1 VQFSGAIC
9 AQALH
14 TANDAVGDA
23 ITGALFGRA
32 VEPIHGEGA
41 AAGDGLCLNCGTA
54 LIGRHCHACG
64 QKAQV
69 HRTLASYGHDLLHG
83 VFHFEGKVWKTL
95 PMLAFKPGEL
105 TRRYIHGE
113 RAKFVSPLALFLF
126 AVFLMFAVVSSLA
139 GEAHMPTDAVQINL
153 KGKPLVELE
162 SALKD
167 QTARKVALGDQIKAA
182 EAVDRDTTALEKQ
195 QDAVDKEIDK
205 IDTARD
211 VLTGKKWTVTDA
223 HTGWAKLDTAI
234 AKANENPNLFL
245 YKLQSSAYKYSWA
258 LIPLSVPFVWLL
270 FFWKRQYKL
279 YDHAV
284 FVTYSLTFMLF
295 LVVVLTVIGFAGAP
309 EPVVPIA
316 GTFIPPIHLYKQMR
330 GAYGVSRLGGL
341 LRTFLLGVFG
351 TIVVSLFLVLLVIVG
366 VLG

>member
-1 VQFSGAIC
+1 VPTGLEA
-9 AQALH
+9 AADAL
-14 TANDAVGDA
+14 
-23 ITGALFGRA
+23 TGAVVGRA
-32 VEPIHGEGA
+32 VEPSHGEGA
-41 AAGDGLCLNCGTA
+41 EAGESVCLNCGTA

-64 QKAQV
+64 QKALV
-69 HRTLASYGHDLLHG
+69 HRTLRSYGHDLLHG

-126 AVFLMFAVVSSLA
+126 AVFLMFAVVSGLA
-139 GEAHMPTDAVQINL
+139 GEMHAPDAGDIQVSLRN
-153 KGKPLVELE
+153 KPLAELDRG
-162 SALKD
+162 LK
-167 QTARKVALGDQIKAA
+167 QERARKAVIDAQIKHVKAA
-182 EAVDRDTTALEKQ
+182 DGDTAALEKQ
-195 QDAVDKEIDK
+195 STSLEKDIEGIEIARSLVKGDRFTAVGNLDS
-205 IDTARD
+205 
-211 VLTGKKWTVTDA
+211 
-223 HTGWAKLDTAI
+223 GWARLDGAI
-234 AKANENPNLFL
+234 NKANANPNLFL

-316 GTFIPPIHLYKQMR
+316 GTFIPPIHFYKQMR

-341 LRTFLLGVFG
+341 LRTFVLAVFG
-351 TIVVSLFLVLLVIVG
+351 TIVLGLFLVLLVALG
-366 VLG
+366 VFG

>member
-1 VQFSGAIC
+1 MTDSIE
-9 AQALH
+9 
-14 TANDAVGDA
+14 AVGDVM
-23 ITGALFGRA
+23 TGAIVGR
-32 VEPIHGEGA
+32 VFEPTHGEGA
-41 AAGDGLCLNCGTA
+41 AAEQGACLNCGAA
-54 LIGRHCHACG
+54 LIGAHCHACG

-69 HRTLASYGHDLLHG
+69 HRTLAAYGHDLLHG

-95 PMLAFKPGEL
+95 PMLVFKPGEL

-126 AVFLMFAVVSSLA
+126 AVFLMFAVVGGLA
-139 GEAHMPTDAVQINL
+139 GEMHAPDLSDL
-153 KGKPLVELE
+153 KVEMRGKPLNELE
-162 SALKD
+162 AELTKQ
-167 QTARKVALGDQIKAA
+167 QTRQAAIRAEIARVGAA
-182 EAVDRDTTALEKQ
+182 DGDTTALEKQ
-195 QDAVDKEIDK
+195 SDTIDK
-205 IDTARD
+205 DIDGLTTARSLLKGEKPT
-211 VLTGKKWTVTDA
+211 VLGGLNS
-223 HTGWAKLDTAI
+223 GWARFDSAVK
-234 AKANENPNLFL
+234 KANENPNLFL

-295 LVVVLTVIGFAGAP
+295 LVVVLTAIGFAGAA

-316 GTFIPPIHLYKQMR
+316 GTFIPPIHLYKQLR

-341 LRTFLLGVFG
+341 LRTFVLAMFG
-351 TIVVSLFLVLLVIVG
+351 TIVLSLFLVLLVALG
-366 VLG
+366 VFA

>member
-1 VQFSGAIC
+1 VAIGFE
-9 AQALH
+9 AA
-14 TANDAVGDA
+14 GDA
-23 ITGALFGRA
+23 ITGAVIGRA
-32 VEPIHGEGA
+32 VEPGHGEGTA
-41 AAGDGLCLNCGTA
+41 STHERCLNCGAT
-54 LIGRHCHACG
+54 LIGSHCHDCG
-64 QKAQV
+64 QSAHV

-126 AVFLMFAVVSSLA
+126 AVFLMFAVVSGLA
-139 GEAHMPTDAVQINL
+139 GEAHMPTDTVQINL
-153 KGKPLVELE
+153 KGKPLVELDR
-162 SALKD
+162 ALNEEK
-167 QTARKVALGDQIKAA
+167 TRKAALGEQIRVADAA
-182 EAVDRDTTALEKQ
+182 DKDTKALEKQ
-195 QDAVDKEIDK
+195 REVVDNQIDQ
-205 IDTARD
+205 IETARD

-223 HTGWAKLDTAI
+223 NTGWARLDAAI

-270 FFWKRQYKL
+270 FFWRRQFKI

-284 FVTYSLTFMLF
+284 FVTYSLTFLLF
-295 LVVVLTVIGFAGAP
+295 LVVVLTVIGFAGSP

-316 GTFIPPIHLYKQMR
+316 GTFIPPIHLYKQLR
-330 GAYGVSRLGGL
+330 GAYGVSRIGALV
-341 LRTFLLGVFG
+341 RTVLLGIFG
-351 TIVVSLFLVLLVIVG
+351 TVVLSLFLVLLMLVG